1 MDRNL
6 LEINYKNANN
16 QLFNIDCKKSRI
28 KKNIYTLYDEYLEI
42 IRHKLQNYVGEAIK
56 ALLNVSSNG
65 ITIEDQKTILFIKND
80 LKNIVKRILP
90 FLTIEQLSIKKEH
103 KIPNLIKN
111 KIEFNSNYYLKEE
124 TSVSNNFETIHLN
137 NAINYCNLYYEN
149 LINKDNFKN
158 IIIDNFTLENIYFDD
173 YRKDEN
179 LKFINS
185 TTLYKER
192 DEDKLSININKS
204 KLIKYFV
211 PTELKDILLWT
222 NTIESS
228 LNLYLKDLSIEI
240 NNELIKKEILKR
252 FVNNELLF
260 YIFENHLIFSNPS
273 PFILTFDPSLN
284 QYINFDESYNEK
296 IFSKFNLINIDSA
309 ELEYININ
317 LNMLKNKLIEIKS
330 NIYLL
335 IKKED
340 YWSNKLRLNSN
351 INSTMNKY

>member
-6 LEINYKNANN
+6 LEKNYKNANN
-16 QLFNIDCKKSRI
+16 QLFYIDCKKSRI
-28 KKNIYTLYDEYLEI
+28 KKNIYTLYDKYLQI

-56 ALLNVSSNG
+56 AMLNVSSNG
-65 ITIEDQKTILFIKND
+65 ISIEDQKTILFIKND
-80 LKNIVKRILP
+80 LKNIVKGILP
-90 FLTIEQLSIKKEH
+90 FLTIEQLSIKKKH

-111 KIEFNSNYYLKEE
+111 KIKFNSNYYLREE

-158 IIIDNFTLENIYFDD
+158 IIIDNLSLENRYLDD
-173 YRKDEN
+173 YRKDEK

-185 TTLYKER
+185 TTLYKES
-192 DEDKLSININKS
+192 DEDKISININKS
-204 KLIKYFV
+204 KFIKYFV
-211 PTELKDILLWT
+211 PIELKDILLWT
-222 NTIESS
+222 DTIESS